1 MGHPQGRLVSRSVCL
16 SLSLSLSLLPLS
28 CLRECECIAVCVHVC
43 CVCVYVC
50 RCRWARGH
58 PKVSSSLGMLS
69 ICCRQDLSLVGHS
82 LVRLDWVANKPRGSA
97 SVCLFSAGMPSTY
110 YHTLNFYV
118 HSEGSHSDP
127 PACLLSLQSPWPLLF
142 LFCLFETSSFGRSV

>member
-1 MGHPQGRLVSRSVCL
+1 MVSRSVRHSLFL
-16 SLSLSLSLLPLS
+16 SLSFPSLACVSVSVYL
-28 CLRECECIAVCVHVC
+28 CVYMCIVLCVCVH
-43 CVCVYVC
+43 VC

-97 SVCLFSAGMPSTY
+97 NVCLFSAGMPSTY
-110 YHTLNFYV
+110 HHALNFYV
-118 HSEGSHSDP
+118 HSKGSHSGP

-142 LFCLFETSSFGRSV
+142 LFCFFETSSFCRSV